1 MKVRASRSRIAVT
14 PTIPALT
21 LPGNR
26 TNRPAI
32 GRTLRRSVG
41 SRYFWAV
48 RASQGDRL
56 STTPN
61 PCFALRLLAK
71 FDTRQIRQRLPAL
84 GQVLQGAPTRAGA
97 AEFPTLSIAPT
108 ALSLRLRFGKS
119 DRSTCHWQVA
129 QTVLWHPVFAGGAGR
144 SGGLAQSPGYLPSAA
159 EATPQRLRSVMAELA
174 QSPQESL
181 NRFCADLCNEISGG

>member
-1 MKVRASRSRIAVT
+1 MLLAAMATGDCGVVNCLTSWCQAASATKLIVGKIE
-14 PTIPALT
+14 TI
-21 LPGNR
+21 
-26 TNRPAI
+26 
-32 GRTLRRSVG
+32 S
-41 SRYFWAV
+41 
-48 RASQGDRL
+48 
-56 STTPN
+56 STFLYPHL
-61 PCFALRLLAK
+61 FLAK
-71 FDTRQIRQRLPAL
+71 FDACQIRQRLPAL